1 MGQTDSVLRDYKR
14 KGEKNMKSK
23 IIFLLTIV
31 FMAVI
36 GACMGE
42 FLSTADLPFI
52 SWLGFHS
59 SFGFDEFSLN
69 LVFFQMSLS
78 LKFDLYIIQGLLML
92 IGIKIAAKL
101 NNAVK
106 F

>member
-1 MGQTDSVLRDYKR
+1 
-14 KGEKNMKSK
+14 MKAK

-31 FMAVI
+31 FMAVV
-36 GACMGE
+36 GACLGE
-42 FLSTADLPFI
+42 FLAAANLPFI

-59 SFGFDEFSLN
+59 SFGFDEFSMN

-92 IGIKIAAKL
+92 FGIKLSAML
-101 NNAVK
+101 NDAIK